1 MSSAKRRRRFTR
13 RGLPPVMTRAP
24 GDRTTRFAGGL
35 AAAVGERFLVPAR
48 TSPLASLWI
57 AAHAVL
63 AFLYVITGSA
73 RRYRARVEGTQVRA
87 LCVGREDS
95 FRILMTRLF
104 AGRVHVEGSG
114 RRYFL
119 WRPRRFWP
127 MEADLVAVDIHPWL
141 AARFRAAGWLV
152 CPEFVRWQ
160 GELSRMPPAE
170 PSKSL
175 DSDLLRIARG
185 GYALE
190 EPVGSVRDWEEFK
203 QGMVIPYAARRF
215 GDEAWI
221 PSSGYQRAVRR
232 KGRLLFVRKDGQ
244 RVAGVCVIRSG
255 DEAWVAGLGVRDGDL
270 ALMRSGAIAA
280 VYALAIDWVKACG
293 MRRIDFG
300 RTSAFQLDG
309 LARFKRKWGMSPV
322 RDPLSRLIA
331 IRVDPGQPA
340 LRQALE
346 REPFLVE
353 TDGALRGYPR

>member
-1 MSSAKRRRRFTR
+1 
-13 RGLPPVMTRAP
+13 MTRAR
-24 GDRTTRFAGGL
+24 GDRTRFGGGL

-63 AFLYVITGSA
+63 AFPYAVMGSA
-73 RRYRARVEGTQVRA
+73 RRYRADVEGTQVRA
-87 LCVGREDS
+87 LCVGREDP
-95 FRILMTRLF
+95 FRTLLTRLL
-104 AGRVHVEGSG
+104 AGRLHLEGAG

-127 MEADLVAVDIHPWL
+127 TEADLIAVDIHPWL

-160 GELSRMPPAE
+160 GELSRMPPAK

-175 DSDLLRIARG
+175 DSDLVRITRG
-185 GYALE
+185 GYAPE
-190 EPVGSVRDWEEFK
+190 EPAGSRRDWEEFK
-203 QGMVIPYAARRF
+203 EGMFIPYAARRF
-215 GDEAWI
+215 GEEAWI
-221 PSSGYQRAVRR
+221 PSSGYLRALRR
-232 KGRLLFVRKDGQ
+232 KGTLLFLRKDGQ
-244 RVAGVCVIRSG
+244 RVAGVCMLRGG
-255 DEAWVAGLGVRDGDL
+255 DEAWVAALGVRDGDL

-280 VYALAIDWVKACG
+280 AYALAIDWAKARG

-300 RTSAFQLDG
+300 RTSGFQLDG
-309 LARFKRKWGMSPV
+309 IARFKRKWGTSPV

-340 LRQALE
+340 LQRALE

-353 TDGALRGYPR
+353 TDGALREYPR